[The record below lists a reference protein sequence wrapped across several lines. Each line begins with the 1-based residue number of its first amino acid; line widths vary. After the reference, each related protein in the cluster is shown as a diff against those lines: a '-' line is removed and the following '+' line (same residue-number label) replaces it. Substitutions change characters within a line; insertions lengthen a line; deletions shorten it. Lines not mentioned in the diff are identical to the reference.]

1 MKSYLLTRR
10 FLAGPLLTGLAA
22 VYAGKSGT
30 HSPSDLME

>member
-22 VYAGKSGT
+22 VYAGKSE
-30 HSPSDLME
+30 HIRHPI